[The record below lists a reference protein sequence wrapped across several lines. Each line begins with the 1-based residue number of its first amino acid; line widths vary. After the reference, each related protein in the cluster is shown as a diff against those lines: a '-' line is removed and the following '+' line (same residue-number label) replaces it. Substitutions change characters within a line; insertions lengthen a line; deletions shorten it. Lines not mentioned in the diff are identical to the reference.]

1 MELEPTG
8 KLTAKHFLLRA
19 GLLGGKYGFLASGL
33 YSLLI
38 VIVFTGVI
46 TYSVIHEWLYP
57 SDSTVPLG
65 VLGVLALS
73 FSAVLVASVVGV
85 LPGTILGV
93 ITAIITAIPLF
104 LLRHRL
110 TIRGATVVGVATA
123 LLIAFTVH
131 PFFAPSLLQPVEP
144 PPFTSSSLSW
154 DSYLLFLG
162 VPSIFYIVANGY
174 GSRQLFRSL

>member
-8 KLTAKHFLLRA
+8 KLTARHFLLRA
-19 GLLGGKYGFLASGL
+19 GLLGCKFGFLASGI
-33 YSLLI
+33 YSLLV

-46 TYSVIHEWLYP
+46 TYSAIQEWLHP
-57 SDSTVPLG
+57 SDSTAPLG
-65 VLGVLALS
+65 VLGVLVLS

-93 ITAIITAIPLF
+93 ITAVITAIPLF

-123 LLIAFTVH
+123 LLMAVVVH
-131 PFFAPSLLQPVEP
+131 PFFLHHFSNP
-144 PPFTSSSLSW
+144 
-154 DSYLLFLG
+154 
-162 VPSIFYIVANGY
+162 
-174 GSRQLFRSL
+174 